1 MVKWIGGVLALVGLS
16 LMTSGLVSALIDLAA
31 FLLLLFVVARRAMKR
46 KAESAERVFS
56 DEVSGVEAK
65 SKERIDIAP

>member
-46 KAESAERVFS
+46 KAESAEKGFS
-56 DEVSGVEAK
+56 DDISGVEAE
-65 SKERIDIAP
+65 SKERIDITP